1 MKLLRYGDAGA
12 EKPGLLDPDGM
23 IRDLSGVVADI
34 AGDALAPD
42 SLAMLAALDP
52 AALPLVDPAVRIGP
66 CVGGSGKFVCIG
78 LNFADHAAEL
88 GMDLPAE
95 PVIFLKATSAICGPN
110 DPIVLPRGSQKCD
123 WEVELAIVIG
133 KAAKYVTEAE
143 AMDHVAGLTVTN
155 DLTERSFQFDRGGQ
169 WTKGKSCDGFGPLG
183 PWLVTPDEIPDL
195 RDLPMELRVNG
206 EAMQQGST
214 RTMVFG
220 VAEVVSYL
228 SQFMTLHP
236 GDVISTGTPPGVGMG
251 HKPPR
256 FLAAGDVVEAGIEG
270 IGRQRQRV
278 MAEEA

>member
-34 AGDALAPD
+34 AGPALAPD
-42 SLAMLAALDP
+42 SLEMLAALDP

-88 GMDLPAE
+88 GMDPPAE

>member
-34 AGDALAPD
+34 AGPALAPD

-52 AALPLVDPAVRIGP
+52 ADLPLVDPAVRIGP
-66 CVGGSGKFVCIG
+66 CVGGTGKFVCIG

-88 GMDLPAE
+88 GMDLPTE